1 MFFINTRPSDRAKA
15 LTACLEQA
23 DFNVIELPVLELRAK
38 PLDDTLRQ
46 NYQALIQSDVIVVV
60 SPTAVDIGMQYLKH
74 VGLDTHVLN
83 HIQWIAVG
91 KTTAAALALYGIE
104 STTPEV
110 ETSEGMLSLP
120 IFNHLAGI
128 RGIAFWRGEGGR
140 QFMMQQCI
148 LKDIP
153 IFNFVLY
160 ERFCPQQ
167 TIEKFSQIS
176 AYLLKEEVLEK
187 KPFWVCISSEASW
200 KNWIKLCE
208 LEDAL
213 LSKCHYLVLGER
225 LYQILIDDQIK
236 LQQAYM
242 VSRLADLRPQTIL
255 NSIHYWQKT
264 L

>member
-1 MFFINTRPSDRAKA
+1 MLFINTRPSDRAKA
-15 LTACLEQA
+15 LTECLKQA

-38 PLDDTLRQ
+38 PLDDTLRH
-46 NYQALIQSDVIVVV
+46 NYQSLIQSDVIVVV
-60 SPTAVDIGMQYLKH
+60 SPTAVDIGMQYLQH
-74 VGLDTHVLN
+74 VGLDAHALK

-91 KTTAAALALYGIE
+91 KATATALAAYGVE
-104 STTPEV
+104 SITPEV

-120 IFNHLAGI
+120 IFDRLEGI

-140 QFMMQQCI
+140 QFMMQQCV

-167 TIEKFSQIS
+167 TIEKFSKVS
-176 AYLLKEEVLEK
+176 AYLLNENVLEK
-187 KPFWVCISSEASW
+187 KPYWICISSEASW
-200 KNWIKLCE
+200 RNWVMLCD
-208 LEDAL
+208 LDNTL

-225 LYQILIDDQIK
+225 LYQILIHDQAN
-236 LQQAYM
+236 LQQTYT
-242 VSRLADLRPQTIL
+242 VSQLADLNPQTIL